1 VPYFIIGLLDTALCA
16 GLAVWWFEV
25 PFRGQW
31 SVFFISCT
39 LFLTVVLSLG
49 YVVSV
54 VAKTQLAA
62 SQVALISTFLPAFL
76 LSGFIYPIDQMPT
89 VIQFISH
96 VIPARYFMTII
107 RDVFLKGT
115 SLPLLLDDLL
125 ALALFATLLTLIATR
140 SFKKKLS

>member
-1 VPYFIIGLLDTALCA
+1 
-16 GLAVWWFEV
+16 VWWFEV